1 MARTEVSSGVSP
13 LYGMKRTSSSA
24 SRVLTD
30 RALEFDPRHLREQI
44 DIGARSRIRRAHV
57 TMLGANLR
65 PFEGHMRSSCNRRRP
80 RERPNGVRE
89 RNHSPGRALLLNLDW
104 TRAAKG
110 VD

>member
-44 DIGARSRIRRAHV
+44 DIGARSHIRRAHV
-57 TMLGANLR
+57 SR
-65 PFEGHMRSSCNRRRP
+65 HHV
-80 RERPNGVRE
+80 ERLNQYADILQNE
-89 RNHSPGRALLLNLDW
+89 RICDRAVLP
-104 TRAAKG
+104 
-110 VD
+110 